1 MTRADDLPEPS
12 LLPPDTTGE
21 DAPATAPR
29 GTGSAPS
36 IARVA
41 LDTPLLTLF
50 DYRLDQAASLGQLV
64 QVPFGR
70 RQVVGIVWELT
81 QRSEVDPAK
90 LREVTSV
97 WHELPPLGD
106 DWRDLM
112 RFAARYY
119 QRGIGEVALPAIPG
133 HLRTPMR
140 WSRLLAQ
147 RGVQRYRIAD
157 GALDTLMEN
166 VPARLRAQRR
176 LAEGLA
182 QAGTLDADEARALCA
197 KAADVLKQW
206 AAAGWVVV
214 ETVPFHEAVREDDD
228 GDELDEGRVEY
239 DNAGRRDGDADS
251 PAAFDE
257 TTGAH
262 NSRTGDKTLTTGQA
276 DAVAAI
282 HDALLA
288 SGAQPLDN
296 ASAAD
301 AGSAATSDTPDAPA
315 CAPFLLYGVTG
326 SGKTEVYLRAVAE
339 ALREGDAQVL
349 VLVPEINLTPQLEG
363 VFRSRFPHETLVT
376 LHSGLAEGER
386 ARHWLAAHRGE
397 ARIVLGTRLAVMA
410 SLPHLR
416 LIVVDEEHDPSYKQQ
431 EGLRY
436 SARDLAIWRA
446 NRLRIPVVLGSAT
459 PSLDSWRRA
468 EQGRYVRLSMP
479 ERATPDAVLPRVS
492 LIDMDIERKRQRTV
506 HEGLSQTLL
515 AAIKARFEAGEQSL
529 LFLNRRGYAPVL
541 NCDACG
547 WVSDCRRCS
556 AHMVLHKP
564 ERRLRC
570 HHCGA
575 ESRIP
580 HACPDCGNQDLA
592 PLGRGT
598 QRIEEALAEH
608 FPDARLARIDADST
622 RRKGSAQALFAQV
635 HSGEV
640 DILIGTQMVAKGHDF
655 RNVTLVGVVNADSA
669 LFSHDFRAAER
680 LFAQLMQVAGRA
692 GRAARAE
699 GPGDVL
705 IQTRYASHP
714 LFGSLMRHDYAGF
727 AAQQLEERRVALLPP
742 YTHQALLRAEARK
755 LDDAMAFLKQAR
767 EIAADPDLNDPRISL
782 WDPVPM
788 TMVRIAGTDRAQLVV
803 ESPHR
808 GALQRF
814 LAGWMAGLRALKAPV
829 RWHLEVDPLEI

>member
-1 MTRADDLPEPS
+1 MTRADELSEPS
-12 LLPPDTTGE
+12 PASTD
-21 DAPATAPR
+21 DALSPVAAGRTSTPV
-29 GTGSAPS
+29 

-90 LREVTSV
+90 LRDVTAV

-112 RFAARYY
+112 QFASRYY
-119 QRGIGEVALPAIPG
+119 QRGVGEVALPAIPG

-140 WSRLLAQ
+140 WPRLLAQ
-147 RGVQRYRIAD
+147 RGVQRYRIAE
-157 GALDTLMEN
+157 GALTTLMDN

-176 LAEGLA
+176 LADGLA
-182 QAGTLDADEARALCA
+182 QAGTLDADEARALCS

-214 ETVPFHEAVREDDD
+214 DTVQFHEAM
-228 GDELDEGRVEY
+228 
-239 DNAGRRDGDADS
+239 RDAEASDANNRNDADDAS
-251 PAAFDE
+251 NASVQDEASGAAAILPEDAR
-257 TTGAH
+257 GVA
-262 NSRTGDKTLTTGQA
+262 KTLTAGQA

-282 HDALLA
+282 HDALEA
-288 SGAQPLDN
+288 AGAQRLDR
-296 ASAAD
+296 APSTDD
-301 AGSAATSDTPDAPA
+301 AGDTPA

-326 SGKTEVYLRAVAE
+326 SGKTEVYLRVVAE
-339 ALREGDAQVL
+339 ALCQPDSQVL

-363 VFRSRFPHETLVT
+363 VFRKRFPDETLVT

-468 EQGRYVRLSMP
+468 EQGRYVRLAMP

-492 LIDMDIERKRQRTV
+492 LIDMEIERKRQRTV
-506 HEGLSQTLL
+506 HEGLSQPLL
-515 AAIKARFEAGEQSL
+515 AAIRARFDAGEQSL

-547 WVSDCRRCS
+547 WISDCRRCS

-635 HSGEV
+635 HAGEV

-692 GRAARAE
+692 GRAARAD

-714 LFGSLMRHDYAGF
+714 LFASLMRHDYAGF
-727 AAQQLEERRVALLPP
+727 AAQQLEERRVAALPP
-742 YTHQALLRAEARK
+742 YTHQALLRAEARR
-755 LDDAMAFLKQAR
+755 LDDAMTFLKQAR
-767 EIAADPDLNDPRISL
+767 EIAATPALHDPRISL

-788 TMVRIAGTDRAQLVV
+788 TMVRIAGTERAQLVI

-814 LAGWMAGLRALKAPV
+814 LTDWMGELRALKAPV

>member
-1 MTRADDLPEPS
+1 M
-12 LLPPDTTGE
+12 
-21 DAPATAPR
+21 
-29 GTGSAPS
+29 
-36 IARVA
+36 ARVA
-41 LDTPLLTLF
+41 LDTPLITLF
-50 DYRLDQAASLGQLV
+50 DYRLDRAASPGQLV

-70 RQVVGIVWELT
+70 RQVVGVVWQLT
-81 QRSEVDPAK
+81 QRSEVAPAK

-112 RFAARYY
+112 QFASRYY

-140 WSRLLAQ
+140 WPRLLAQ
-147 RGVQRYRIAD
+147 RGVQRFRIAD
-157 GALDTLMEN
+157 GALPTLMEN

-182 QAGTLDADEARALCA
+182 QAGALDADEARALCS

-206 AAAGWVVV
+206 AGAGWVVV
-214 ETVPFHEAVREDDD
+214 ETVPFHETVRDVEDEADAGD
-228 GDELDEGRVEY
+228 AEDAEPTDTGDESTAGLAELLD
-239 DNAGRRDGDADS
+239 DHTDS
-251 PAAFDE
+251 ASPLG
-257 TTGAH
+257 T
-262 NSRTGDKTLTTGQA
+262 KTLTVGQA
-276 DAVAAI
+276 EAVGAI
-282 HDALLA
+282 HDALIA
-288 SGAQPLDN
+288 AGAQRLDKTPTT
-296 ASAAD
+296 D
-301 AGSAATSDTPDAPA
+301 DTPA
-315 CAPFLLYGVTG
+315 CPPFLLYGVTG

-339 ALREGDAQVL
+339 ALHTRDVRDAQVL

-363 VFRSRFPHETLVT
+363 VFRARFPDETLVT
-376 LHSGLAEGER
+376 LHSALAEGER

-459 PSLDSWRRA
+459 PSLDSWNRA
-468 EQGRYVRLSMP
+468 EQGRYVRLAMP
-479 ERATPDAVLPRVS
+479 QRATPDAVLPRVS
-492 LIDMDIERKRQRTV
+492 LIDMEIERKRQRVV
-506 HEGLSQTLL
+506 HEGLSQPLL
-515 AAIKARFEAGEQSL
+515 AAIRARLEAGEQSL

-547 WVSDCRRCS
+547 WISDCRRCS

-580 HACPDCGNQDLA
+580 HACPDCGNLDLA

-635 HSGEV
+635 HAGEV

-692 GRAARAE
+692 GRAARAD

-714 LFGSLMRHDYAGF
+714 LFASLMRHDYAGF

-767 EIAADPDLNDPRISL
+767 EIAGTPALNDPRISL

-814 LAGWMAGLRALKAPV
+814 LTHWMSELRALKAPV

>member
-1 MTRADDLPEPS
+1 MTRADALSEPS
-12 LLPPDTTGE
+12 CASTDDALSPVANPRTGT
-21 DAPATAPR
+21 PA
-29 GTGSAPS
+29 

-70 RQVVGIVWELT
+70 RQVVGVVWELT

-90 LREVTSV
+90 LRDVTAV

-112 RFAARYY
+112 QFAARYY
-119 QRGIGEVALPAIPG
+119 QRGVGEVALPAIPG

-140 WSRLLAQ
+140 WPRLLAQ

-157 GALDTLMEN
+157 GALPTLMDN

-182 QAGTLDADEARALCA
+182 QAGTLDADEAKALCS

-206 AAAGWVVV
+206 AAAGWVTV
-214 ETVPFHEAVREDDD
+214 ETVPFHETIREDDEAHATHATQMD
-228 GDELDEGRVEY
+228 DASDAAQTDPGVDPVAGDTPGV
-239 DNAGRRDGDADS
+239 
-251 PAAFDE
+251 
-257 TTGAH
+257 T
-262 NSRTGDKTLTTGQA
+262 KTLTAGQA

-282 HDALLA
+282 HDALEA
-288 SGAQPLDN
+288 AGAQRLDPSPL
-296 ASAAD
+296 AVEGTGEGAD
-301 AGSAATSDTPDAPA
+301 TPA

-339 ALREGDAQVL
+339 ALRQPDAQVL

-363 VFRSRFPHETLVT
+363 VFRKRFPDETLVT
-376 LHSGLAEGER
+376 LHSALAEGER

-468 EQGRYVRLSMP
+468 EQGRYVRLAMP

-492 LIDMDIERKRQRTV
+492 LIDMEIERKRQRAV
-506 HEGLSQTLL
+506 HEGLSQPLL
-515 AAIKARFEAGEQSL
+515 AAIRARFEAGEQSL

-547 WVSDCRRCS
+547 WISDCRRCS

-635 HSGEV
+635 HAGEV

-692 GRAARAE
+692 GRAARAD

-714 LFGSLMRHDYAGF
+714 LFASLMRHDYAGF

-742 YTHQALLRAEARK
+742 YTHQALLRAEARR
-755 LDDAMAFLKQAR
+755 LDDAMTFLKQAR
-767 EIAADPDLNDPRISL
+767 EIAATPALNDPRISL

-814 LAGWMAGLRALKAPV
+814 LTHWMGELRALKAPV

>member
-1 MTRADDLPEPS
+1 MPT
-12 LLPPDTTGE
+12 
-21 DAPATAPR
+21 
-29 GTGSAPS
+29 

-41 LDTPLLTLF
+41 LDTPLPTLF
-50 DYRLDQAASLGQLV
+50 DYRLDQAATLGQLV

-70 RQVVGIVWELT
+70 RQVVGVVWELT
-81 QRSEVDPAK
+81 QRSDVPSAK
-90 LREVTSV
+90 LRDVTSV
-97 WHELPPLGD
+97 WHELPALGD

-112 RFAARYY
+112 QFAARYY
-119 QRGIGEVALPAIPG
+119 QRGIGEVALPAVPG

-140 WSRLLAQ
+140 WSRLLAR
-147 RGVQRYRIAD
+147 RGVQRYRLAD
-157 GALDTLMEN
+157 GALPALMEN

-214 ETVPFHEAVREDDD
+214 ETVPFHETVREADECSDVMD
-228 GDELDEGRVEY
+228 GMDELRVSGATEHPVA
-239 DNAGRRDGDADS
+239 DAAPGAAAGR
-251 PAAFDE
+251 
-257 TTGAH
+257 
-262 NSRTGDKTLTTGQA
+262 TLTAGQA

-282 HDALLA
+282 HGALVA
-288 SGAQPLDN
+288 AGARRL
-296 ASAAD
+296 
-301 AGSAATSDTPDAPA
+301 AATQAKPDTTPADDAPA
-315 CAPFLLYGVTG
+315 CTPFLLYGVTG

-339 ALREGDAQVL
+339 ALREPEAQVL

-363 VFRSRFPHETLVT
+363 VFRTRFPNETLVT

-397 ARIVLGTRLAVMA
+397 ARVVLGTRLAIMA

-416 LIVVDEEHDPSYKQQ
+416 LIVIDEEHDPSYKQQ

-468 EQGRYVRLSMP
+468 DQGRYVRLAMP

-492 LIDMDIERKRQRTV
+492 LIDMEIERKRQRAV
-506 HEGLSQTLL
+506 HEGLSQPLL
-515 AAIKARFEAGEQSL
+515 AALRARLDAGEQSL

-547 WVSDCRRCS
+547 WISDCRRCS

-575 ESRIP
+575 EARIP
-580 HACPDCGNQDLA
+580 HACPDCGNLDLA

-598 QRIEEALAEH
+598 QRIEEALTAH

-635 HSGEV
+635 HAGEV

-692 GRAARAE
+692 GRAARAD

-714 LFGSLMRHDYAGF
+714 LFAALMRHDYPGF

-742 YTHQALLRAEARK
+742 FTHQALLRAEARK
-755 LDDAMAFLKQAR
+755 LDDAMAFLRQAR
-767 EIAADPDLNDPRISL
+767 EIAATPALNDPRISL

-788 TMVRIAGTDRAQLVV
+788 TMVRIAGTERAQLVV

-814 LAGWMAGLRALKAPV
+814 LTRWMSELRTLRAPV

>member
-1 MTRADDLPEPS
+1 M
-12 LLPPDTTGE
+12 
-21 DAPATAPR
+21 
-29 GTGSAPS
+29 
-36 IARVA
+36 ARVA

-81 QRSEVDPAK
+81 QRSEVDPTK

-206 AAAGWVVV
+206 AAAGWVIV

-228 GDELDEGRVEY
+228 ADE
-239 DNAGRRDGDADS
+239 DGDSDDASFEEATD
-251 PAAFDE
+251 
-257 TTGAH
+257 AH
-262 NSRTGDKTLTTGQA
+262 SGPTATKTLTAGQA

-288 SGAQPLDN
+288 SGAQPLDKP
-296 ASAAD
+296 SAAD
-301 AGSAATSDTPDAPA
+301 EGSAAASDASDIPA

-339 ALREGDAQVL
+339 ALREREAQVL

-363 VFRSRFPHETLVT
+363 VFRSRFPNETLVT

-635 HSGEV
+635 HAGEV
-640 DILIGTQMVAKGHDF
+640 DVLIGTQMVAKGHDF

-767 EIAADPDLNDPRISL
+767 EIAAGPDLNDPRISL

>member
-1 MTRADDLPEPS
+1 MTRADDLSEPS
-12 LLPPDTTGE
+12 LASTE
-21 DAPATAPR
+21 DALSPVAMPRIGAPA
-29 GTGSAPS
+29 

-50 DYRLDQAASLGQLV
+50 DYRLDQAASPGQLV

-70 RQVVGIVWELT
+70 RQVVGVVWELT
-81 QRSEVDPAK
+81 HRSEVDPGK
-90 LREVTSV
+90 LRDVTAV

-112 RFAARYY
+112 QFASRYY
-119 QRGIGEVALPAIPG
+119 QRGVGEVALPGVPA

-140 WSRLLAQ
+140 WPRLLAQ
-147 RGVQRYRIAD
+147 RGVQRYRLAD
-157 GALDTLMEN
+157 GALAALLEN

-182 QAGTLDADEARALCA
+182 QAGTLDADEVRTLCA

-214 ETVPFHEAVREDDD
+214 DTVPFHEAVRHADEADSEDDESSATESAEAD
-228 GDELDEGRVEY
+228 DSTDSALADTS
-239 DNAGRRDGDADS
+239 AHRDVAPSDA
-251 PAAFDE
+251 PRAA
-257 TTGAH
+257 
-262 NSRTGDKTLTTGQA
+262 RTLTAGQA

-282 HDALLA
+282 HDALEA
-288 SGAQPLDN
+288 AGARCLD
-296 ASAAD
+296 
-301 AGSAATSDTPDAPA
+301 AATSTGENDAARTGAADDLPP
-315 CAPFLLYGVTG
+315 CPPFLLYGVTG

-339 ALREGDAQVL
+339 ALRERDAQVL

-363 VFRSRFPHETLVT
+363 VFRARFPEEALVT

-468 EQGRYVRLSMP
+468 EQGRYVRLAMP

-492 LIDMDIERKRQRTV
+492 LIDMDIEHKRQRTV
-506 HEGLSQTLL
+506 HEGLSQSLL
-515 AAIKARFEAGEQSL
+515 AAIRARLEAGEQSL

-547 WVSDCRRCS
+547 WISDCRRCS

-580 HACPDCGNQDLA
+580 HACPDCGNLDLA

-598 QRIEEALAEH
+598 QRIEEALAEQ
-608 FPDARLARIDADST
+608 FPEARLARIDADST

-635 HSGEV
+635 HAGEV

-692 GRAARAE
+692 GRAARAD

-714 LFGSLMRHDYAGF
+714 LFASLMRHDYAGF

-742 YTHQALLRAEARK
+742 FTHQALLRAEARR
-755 LDDAMAFLKQAR
+755 LDDAMTFLKQAR
-767 EIAADPDLNDPRISL
+767 EIAATPALHDTRIAL

-788 TMVRIAGTDRAQLVV
+788 TMVRIAGTERAQLVV

-814 LAGWMAGLRALKAPV
+814 LTHWMGELRALKAPV

>member
-1 MTRADDLPEPS
+1 MTRADDLSS
-12 LLPPDTTGE
+12 LSTASPD
-21 DAPATAPR
+21 DAHDTLFPATTAR
-29 GTGSAPS
+29 AGASA

-50 DYRLDQAASLGQLV
+50 DYRLDQAASPGQLV

-81 QRSEVDPAK
+81 QRSEVDPKK

-97 WHELPPLGD
+97 WHELPALGD

-112 RFAARYY
+112 QFASRYY
-119 QRGIGEVALPAIPG
+119 QRGIGEVALPAVPG

-140 WSRLLAQ
+140 WPRLLAQ

-157 GALDTLMEN
+157 GALSTLLEH
-166 VPARLRAQRR
+166 VPARLRAQRK

-182 QAGTLDADEARALCA
+182 QAGTLDADEARALCS

-214 ETVPFHEAVREDDD
+214 ETVPFHEATREANDMGATSDDAGMD
-228 GDELDEGRVEY
+228 DAAFGAQADAPGHALGDELSDESGNRSDDEG
-239 DNAGRRDGDADS
+239 NTAAGA
-251 PAAFDE
+251 
-257 TTGAH
+257 T
-262 NSRTGDKTLTTGQA
+262 KTLTAGQA

-288 SGAQPLDN
+288 AGAQRLD
-296 ASAAD
+296 AAD
-301 AGSAATSDTPDAPA
+301 ATAPA

-339 ALREGDAQVL
+339 ALRTRASRDAQVL

-363 VFRSRFPHETLVT
+363 VFRARFPDETLVT

-410 SLPHLR
+410 SMPHLR

-446 NRLRIPVVLGSAT
+446 TRCRIPVVLGSAT
-459 PSLDSWRRA
+459 PSLDSWNRA
-468 EQGRYVRLSMP
+468 EQGRYIRLAMS

-492 LIDMDIERKRQRTV
+492 LIDMEIERKRQRVV
-506 HEGLSQTLL
+506 HEGLSQPLL
-515 AAIKARFEAGEQSL
+515 AAIRARLEAGEQSL

-547 WVSDCRRCS
+547 WISDCRRCS

-575 ESRIP
+575 EARIP
-580 HACPDCGNQDLA
+580 HACPDCGNLDLA

-635 HSGEV
+635 HAGEV

-692 GRAARAE
+692 GRAARAD

-714 LFGSLMRHDYAGF
+714 LFASLMRHDYAGF

-755 LDDAMAFLKQAR
+755 LDDAMTFLKRAR
-767 EIAADPDLNDPRISL
+767 EIAADPALHDPRISL

-814 LAGWMAGLRALKAPV
+814 LTQWMSELRALKAPV

>member
-1 MTRADDLPEPS
+1 MSRADDL
-12 LLPPDTTGE
+12 
-21 DAPATAPR
+21 
-29 GTGSAPS
+29 SAPS
-36 IARVA
+36 FASFDDASRPVTDSRTGVPTIARVA
-41 LDTPLLTLF
+41 LDTPLPTLF
-50 DYRLDQAASLGQLV
+50 DYRLDQAATLGQLV

-70 RQVVGIVWELT
+70 RQVVGVVWELT
-81 QRSEVDPAK
+81 QRSDVPSAK
-90 LREVTSV
+90 LRDVTAV
-97 WHELPPLGD
+97 WHELPALGD

-112 RFAARYY
+112 QFAARYY
-119 QRGIGEVALPAIPG
+119 QRGIGEVALPAVPG

-140 WSRLLAQ
+140 WSRLLAR
-147 RGVQRYRIAD
+147 RGVQRYRLAD
-157 GALDTLMEN
+157 GALPALMEN

-214 ETVPFHEAVREDDD
+214 ETVPFHETVREADECSDVID
-228 GDELDEGRVEY
+228 GMDELRVSGATEHPVADAAPGAAPGR
-239 DNAGRRDGDADS
+239 
-251 PAAFDE
+251 
-257 TTGAH
+257 
-262 NSRTGDKTLTTGQA
+262 TLTAGQA

-282 HDALLA
+282 HGALVAAGARRLA
-288 SGAQPLDN
+288 
-296 ASAAD
+296 ASQAKPD
-301 AGSAATSDTPDAPA
+301 TTPVDDTPA
-315 CAPFLLYGVTG
+315 CTPFLLYGVTG

-339 ALREGDAQVL
+339 ALREPEAQVL

-363 VFRSRFPHETLVT
+363 VFRTRFPNEMLVT

-397 ARIVLGTRLAVMA
+397 ARVVLGTRLAIMA

-416 LIVVDEEHDPSYKQQ
+416 LIVIDEEHDPSYKQQ

-468 EQGRYVRLSMP
+468 DQGRYVRLAMP

-492 LIDMDIERKRQRTV
+492 LIDMEIERKRQRAV
-506 HEGLSQTLL
+506 HEGLSQPLL
-515 AAIKARFEAGEQSL
+515 AALRARLEAGEQSL

-547 WVSDCRRCS
+547 WISDCRRCS

-575 ESRIP
+575 EARIP
-580 HACPDCGNQDLA
+580 HACPDCGNLDLA

-598 QRIEEALAEH
+598 QRIEEALTAH

-635 HSGEV
+635 HAGEV

-692 GRAARAE
+692 GRAARAD

-714 LFGSLMRHDYAGF
+714 LFAALMRHDYPGF

-742 YTHQALLRAEARK
+742 FTHQALLRAEARK
-755 LDDAMAFLKQAR
+755 LDDAMAFLRQAR
-767 EIAADPDLNDPRISL
+767 EIAATPALNDPRISL

-788 TMVRIAGTDRAQLVV
+788 TMVRIAGTERAQLVV

-814 LAGWMAGLRALKAPV
+814 LTQWMSELRTLRAPV

>member
-1 MTRADDLPEPS
+1 MTHVNDLSEPS
-12 LLPPDTTGE
+12 PASTG
-21 DAPATAPR
+21 DALSPGASLRT
-29 GTGSAPS
+29 GTPV

-70 RQVVGIVWELT
+70 RQVVGVVWELT

-90 LREVTSV
+90 LRDVTSV

-112 RFAARYY
+112 QFAARYY
-119 QRGIGEVALPAIPG
+119 QRGVGEVALPAVPG

-140 WSRLLAQ
+140 WPRLLAQ

-157 GALDTLMEN
+157 GALTTLMDN

-182 QAGTLDADEARALCA
+182 QAGTLDADEARALCS

-214 ETVPFHEAVREDDD
+214 ETVPFHEAVRDVADMDD
-228 GDELDEGRVEY
+228 
-239 DNAGRRDGDADS
+239 AHDADDM
-251 PAAFDE
+251 DE
-257 TTGAH
+257 DSIAGQTDAGA
-262 NSRTGDKTLTTGQA
+262 GVDPIAEDLPGVAKTLTAGQA

-282 HDALLA
+282 HDALETA
-288 SGAQPLDN
+288 GARRLDHAPLKGDGE
-296 ASAAD
+296 
-301 AGSAATSDTPDAPA
+301 AGDAPA

-339 ALREGDAQVL
+339 ALRQPDAQVL

-363 VFRSRFPHETLVT
+363 VFRKRFPDETLVT
-376 LHSGLAEGER
+376 LHSALAEGER

-397 ARIVLGTRLAVMA
+397 ARVVLGTRLAVMA

-468 EQGRYVRLSMP
+468 EQGRYVRLAMP

-492 LIDMDIERKRQRTV
+492 LIDMEIERKRQRTV
-506 HEGLSQTLL
+506 HEGLSQPLL
-515 AAIKARFEAGEQSL
+515 AAIRARFEAGEQSL

-547 WVSDCRRCS
+547 WISDCRRCS

-608 FPDARLARIDADST
+608 FPDARLSRIDADST

-635 HSGEV
+635 HAGEI

-692 GRAARAE
+692 GRAARAD

-714 LFGSLMRHDYAGF
+714 LFASLMRHDYAGF

-742 YTHQALLRAEARK
+742 YTHQALLRAEARR
-755 LDDAMAFLKQAR
+755 LDDAMTFLKQAR
-767 EIAADPDLNDPRISL
+767 EIAAAPPLNDPRISL

-814 LAGWMAGLRALKAPV
+814 LTHWMGELRALKAPV

>member
-1 MTRADDLPEPS
+1 M
-12 LLPPDTTGE
+12 
-21 DAPATAPR
+21 PA
-29 GTGSAPS
+29 

-50 DYRLDQAASLGQLV
+50 DYRLDQAASPGQLV

-81 QRSEVDPAK
+81 QRSEVDPKK
-90 LREVTSV
+90 LRDVTSV
-97 WHELPPLGD
+97 WHELPPLAD

-112 RFAARYY
+112 QFAARYY
-119 QRGIGEVALPAIPG
+119 QRGIGEVALPALPG

-140 WSRLLAQ
+140 WPRLLAQ
-147 RGVQRYRIAD
+147 RGVQRYRIAH
-157 GALDTLMEN
+157 GALGTLMDN
-166 VPARLRAQRR
+166 VPSRLRAQRR

-182 QAGTLDADEARALCA
+182 QAGTLDADEARALCS

-214 ETVPFHEAVREDDD
+214 ETVPFHEAVHESDGADVLDDAD
-228 GDELDEGRVEY
+228 GSTT
-239 DNAGRRDGDADS
+239 NRDG
-251 PAAFDE
+251 
-257 TTGAH
+257 T
-262 NSRTGDKTLTTGQA
+262 KMLTAGQA

-282 HDALLA
+282 HDALIA
-288 SGAQPLDN
+288 AGAQRLEPAH
-296 ASAAD
+296 ASDATAA
-301 AGSAATSDTPDAPA
+301 ASTASSASSAPTTSTCP
-315 CAPFLLYGVTG
+315 PFLLYGVTG

-339 ALREGDAQVL
+339 ALHAPASARAQVL

-363 VFRSRFPHETLVT
+363 VFRARFPHETLVT

-459 PSLDSWRRA
+459 PSLDSWSRA

-492 LIDMDIERKRQRTV
+492 LIDMDIERKRQRVV
-506 HEGLSQTLL
+506 HEGLSQPLL
-515 AAIKARFEAGEQSL
+515 AAIRARLEAGEQSL

-547 WVSDCRRCS
+547 WISDCRRCS

-580 HACPDCGNQDLA
+580 HACPDCGNLDLA

-635 HSGEV
+635 HAGEV

-692 GRAARAE
+692 GRAARAD

-714 LFGSLMRHDYAGF
+714 LFASLMRHDYAGF
-727 AAQQLEERRVALLPP
+727 AAQQLEERRMALLPP

-755 LDDAMAFLKQAR
+755 LDDAMTFLRQAR
-767 EIAADPDLNDPRISL
+767 EIAAEPALHDPRISL

-814 LAGWMAGLRALKAPV
+814 LTQWMSELRALKAPV

>member
-1 MTRADDLPEPS
+1 M
-12 LLPPDTTGE
+12 
-21 DAPATAPR
+21 
-29 GTGSAPS
+29 
-36 IARVA
+36 ARVA

-50 DYRLDQAASLGQLV
+50 DYRLDQAASPGQLV

-70 RQVVGIVWELT
+70 RQVVGVVWELT

-90 LREVTSV
+90 LREVTAV
-97 WHELPPLGD
+97 WHELPPLGE
-106 DWRDLM
+106 DWRALM
-112 RFAARYY
+112 QFASRYY
-119 QRGIGEVALPAIPG
+119 QRGVGEVALPALPG

-140 WSRLLAQ
+140 WPRLLAQ

-157 GALDTLMEN
+157 GALGTLMEN
-166 VPARLRAQRR
+166 VPTRLRAQRK

-206 AAAGWVVV
+206 AAVGWVVV
-214 ETVPFHEAVREDDD
+214 ETVPFHEAVRDVDDD
-228 GDELDEGRVEY
+228 AANDAMPVGSETDAGSDEAR
-239 DNAGRRDGDADS
+239 AH
-251 PAAFDE
+251 AA
-257 TTGAH
+257 
-262 NSRTGDKTLTTGQA
+262 KTLTTGQA

-282 HDALLA
+282 HDALVA
-288 SGAQPLDN
+288 AGAQGLGASAGSAEALPSPT
-296 ASAAD
+296 ASAAC
-301 AGSAATSDTPDAPA
+301 S
-315 CAPFLLYGVTG
+315 PFLLYGVTG

-339 ALREGDAQVL
+339 ALRERDAQVL

-363 VFRSRFPHETLVT
+363 VFRNRFPDETLVT

-397 ARIVLGTRLAVMA
+397 ARIALGTRLAVMA

-446 NRLRIPVVLGSAT
+446 DRLRIPVVLGSAT

-492 LIDMDIERKRQRTV
+492 LIDMEIERKRQRTV
-506 HEGLSQTLL
+506 HEGLSQPLL
-515 AAIKARFEAGEQSL
+515 AAIRARLEAGEQSL

-547 WVSDCRRCS
+547 WISDCRRCS

-580 HACPDCGNQDLA
+580 HACPDCGNLDLA

-635 HSGEV
+635 HAGEV

-692 GRAARAE
+692 GRAARAD

-714 LFGSLMRHDYAGF
+714 LFASLMRHDYAGF

-742 YTHQALLRAEARK
+742 FTHQALLRAEARK
-755 LDDAMAFLKQAR
+755 LDDAMTFLKQAR
-767 EIAADPDLNDPRISL
+767 EIAADPSLHDPRISL

-814 LAGWMAGLRALKAPV
+814 LTHWMGELRALKAPV

>member
-1 MTRADDLPEPS
+1 MTHVNDLSEPS
-12 LLPPDTTGE
+12 PASTG
-21 DAPATAPR
+21 DALSPGAPLR
-29 GTGSAPS
+29 TGTPV

-70 RQVVGIVWELT
+70 RQVVGVVWELT

-90 LREVTSV
+90 LRDVTSV

-112 RFAARYY
+112 QFAARYY
-119 QRGIGEVALPAIPG
+119 QRGVGEVALPAVPG

-140 WSRLLAQ
+140 WPRLLAQ

-157 GALDTLMEN
+157 GALTTLMDN

-182 QAGTLDADEARALCA
+182 QAGTLDADEARALCS

-214 ETVPFHEAVREDDD
+214 ETVPFHEAIRDVADMD
-228 GDELDEGRVEY
+228 GDTDEASIAGQTDAGADLDPIAEDPPG
-239 DNAGRRDGDADS
+239 
-251 PAAFDE
+251 AA
-257 TTGAH
+257 
-262 NSRTGDKTLTTGQA
+262 RTLTAGQA

-282 HDALLA
+282 HDALEAAGVQRLDH
-288 SGAQPLDN
+288 SPLKGN
-296 ASAAD
+296 GE
-301 AGSAATSDTPDAPA
+301 AGDAPA

-339 ALREGDAQVL
+339 ALRQPDAQVL

-363 VFRSRFPHETLVT
+363 VFRKRFPDETLVT
-376 LHSGLAEGER
+376 LHSALAEGER

-397 ARIVLGTRLAVMA
+397 ARVVLGTRLAVMA

-468 EQGRYVRLSMP
+468 EQGRYVRLAMP

-492 LIDMDIERKRQRTV
+492 LIDMEIERKRQRAV
-506 HEGLSQTLL
+506 HEGLSQPLL
-515 AAIKARFEAGEQSL
+515 AAIRARLEAGEQSL

-547 WVSDCRRCS
+547 WISDCRRCS

-608 FPDARLARIDADST
+608 FPDARLSRIDADST

-635 HSGEV
+635 HAGDI

-692 GRAARAE
+692 GRAARAD

-714 LFGSLMRHDYAGF
+714 LFASLMRHDYAGF

-742 YTHQALLRAEARK
+742 YTHQALLRAEARR
-755 LDDAMAFLKQAR
+755 LDDAMTFLKQAR
-767 EIAADPDLNDPRISL
+767 EIAAAPALNDPRISL

-814 LAGWMAGLRALKAPV
+814 LTHWMGELRALKAPV

>member
-1 MTRADDLPEPS
+1 MPT
-12 LLPPDTTGE
+12 
-21 DAPATAPR
+21 
-29 GTGSAPS
+29 

-41 LDTPLLTLF
+41 LDTPLPTLF
-50 DYRLDQAASLGQLV
+50 DYRLDQAATLGQLV

-70 RQVVGIVWELT
+70 RQVVGVVWELT
-81 QRSEVDPAK
+81 QRSDVPSAK
-90 LREVTSV
+90 LRDVTSV
-97 WHELPPLGD
+97 WHELPALGD

-112 RFAARYY
+112 QFAARYY
-119 QRGIGEVALPAIPG
+119 QRGIGEVALPAVPG

-140 WSRLLAQ
+140 WSRLLAR
-147 RGVQRYRIAD
+147 RGVQRYRLAD
-157 GALDTLMEN
+157 GALPALMEN

-214 ETVPFHEAVREDDD
+214 ETVPFHETVREADECSDVMD
-228 GDELDEGRVEY
+228 GMDELRVSGATEHPVADAAPGAAPGR
-239 DNAGRRDGDADS
+239 
-251 PAAFDE
+251 
-257 TTGAH
+257 
-262 NSRTGDKTLTTGQA
+262 TLTAGQA

-282 HDALLA
+282 HGALVA
-288 SGAQPLDN
+288 AGARRL
-296 ASAAD
+296 
-301 AGSAATSDTPDAPA
+301 AATQAKPDTTPADDAPA
-315 CAPFLLYGVTG
+315 CTPFLLYGVTG

-339 ALREGDAQVL
+339 ALREPEAQVL

-363 VFRSRFPHETLVT
+363 VFRTRFPNETLVT

-397 ARIVLGTRLAVMA
+397 ARVVLGTRLAIMA

-416 LIVVDEEHDPSYKQQ
+416 LIVIDEEHDPSYKQQ

-468 EQGRYVRLSMP
+468 DQGRYVRLAMP

-492 LIDMDIERKRQRTV
+492 LIDMEIERKRQRAV
-506 HEGLSQTLL
+506 HEGLSQPLL
-515 AAIKARFEAGEQSL
+515 AALRARLDAGEQSL

-547 WVSDCRRCS
+547 WISDCRRCS

-575 ESRIP
+575 EARIP
-580 HACPDCGNQDLA
+580 HACPDCGNLDLA

-598 QRIEEALAEH
+598 QRIEEALTAH

-635 HSGEV
+635 HAGEV

-692 GRAARAE
+692 GRAARAD

-714 LFGSLMRHDYAGF
+714 LFAALMRHDYPGF

-742 YTHQALLRAEARK
+742 FTHQALLRAEARK
-755 LDDAMAFLKQAR
+755 LDDAMAFLRQAR
-767 EIAADPDLNDPRISL
+767 EIAATPALNDPRISL

-788 TMVRIAGTDRAQLVV
+788 TMVRIAGTERAQLVV

-814 LAGWMAGLRALKAPV
+814 LTRWMSELRTLRAPV

>member
-1 MTRADDLPEPS
+1 MTRADDLSEPS
-12 LLPPDTTGE
+12 SASPDDALFPV
-21 DAPATAPR
+21 DAPR
-29 GTGSAPS
+29 TGVPT

-50 DYRLDQAASLGQLV
+50 DYRLDQAASPGQLV

-70 RQVVGIVWELT
+70 RQVVGVVWELT
-81 QRSEVDPAK
+81 QRSEVAPSK
-90 LREVTSV
+90 LREVTTV

-106 DWRDLM
+106 EWRDLM
-112 RFAARYY
+112 QFASRYY
-119 QRGIGEVALPAIPG
+119 QRGIGEVALPAVPG

-140 WSRLLAQ
+140 WPRLLAQ

-157 GALDTLMEN
+157 GALATLMEN

-182 QAGTLDADEARALCA
+182 QAGTLDADEARTLCA

-214 ETVPFHEAVREDDD
+214 ETVPFHEAVRDA
-228 GDELDEGRVEY
+228 DEGVDVE
-239 DNAGRRDGDADS
+239 DADDADASGDGAPS
-251 PAAFDE
+251 PDADAFASADTNDGVPHAA
-257 TTGAH
+257 
-262 NSRTGDKTLTTGQA
+262 RTLTAGQA

-282 HDALLA
+282 HDALDA
-288 SGAQPLDN
+288 AGAQRLDP
-296 ASAAD
+296 ASVASSVASSVSEGALTAD
-301 AGSAATSDTPDAPA
+301 VPA

-339 ALREGDAQVL
+339 ALRERDAQVL

-363 VFRSRFPHETLVT
+363 VFRTRFPNETLVT

-468 EQGRYVRLSMP
+468 EQGRYVRLAMP

-492 LIDMDIERKRQRTV
+492 LIDMEIERKRQRVV
-506 HEGLSQTLL
+506 HEGLSQPLL
-515 AAIKARFEAGEQSL
+515 AALRARLEAGEQSL

-547 WVSDCRRCS
+547 WISDCRRCS

-575 ESRIP
+575 EARIP
-580 HACPDCGNQDLA
+580 HACPDCGNLDLA

-608 FPDARLARIDADST
+608 FPEARLARIDADST

-692 GRAARAE
+692 GRAARAD

-714 LFGSLMRHDYAGF
+714 LFASLMRHDYPGF

-742 YTHQALLRAEARK
+742 FTHQALLRAEARK
-755 LDDAMAFLKQAR
+755 LDDAMTFLKQAR
-767 EIAADPDLNDPRISL
+767 DIAATPALNDPRISL

-814 LAGWMAGLRALKAPV
+814 LAHWMAELRALKAPV

>member
-1 MTRADDLPEPS
+1 MTRADDLSEPS
-12 LLPPDTTGE
+12 LALHD
-21 DAPATAPR
+21 DARNPAAQPR
-29 GTGSAPS
+29 AGTPA

-50 DYRLDQAASLGQLV
+50 DYRLDQAASPGQLV

-70 RQVVGIVWELT
+70 RQVVGVVWELT
-81 QRSEVDPAK
+81 HRSEVAPAK
-90 LREVTSV
+90 LREVTAV

-112 RFAARYY
+112 QFASRYY
-119 QRGIGEVALPAIPG
+119 QRGIGEVALPAVPG

-140 WSRLLAQ
+140 WPRLLAQ

-157 GALDTLMEN
+157 GALSTLMEN

-182 QAGTLDADEARALCA
+182 QAGTLDADEARALCS

-214 ETVPFHEAVREDDD
+214 ETVPFHEAVRDDEASGKEDEECD
-228 GDELDEGRVEY
+228 GDEIDARARLADALDDVA
-239 DNAGRRDGDADS
+239 DSTDAD
-251 PAAFDE
+251 PATASG
-257 TTGAH
+257 TRNAVA
-262 NSRTGDKTLTTGQA
+262 KTLTTGQA

-282 HDALLA
+282 HDALIA
-288 SGAQPLDN
+288 AGAQRLDP
-296 ASAAD
+296 
-301 AGSAATSDTPDAPA
+301 SAATGENDTPA
-315 CAPFLLYGVTG
+315 CPPFLLYGVTG

-339 ALREGDAQVL
+339 ALHTRSTRDAQVL

-363 VFRSRFPHETLVT
+363 VFRARFLDETLVT

-459 PSLDSWRRA
+459 PSLDSWNRA
-468 EQGRYVRLSMP
+468 EQGRYVRLAMP

-492 LIDMDIERKRQRTV
+492 LIDMEIERKRQRVV
-506 HEGLSQTLL
+506 HEGLSQPLL
-515 AAIKARFEAGEQSL
+515 AAIRARLEAGEQSL

-547 WVSDCRRCS
+547 WISDCRRCS

-580 HACPDCGNQDLA
+580 HACPDCGNLDLA

-608 FPDARLARIDADST
+608 FPEARLARIDADST

-635 HSGEV
+635 HAGEV

-692 GRAARAE
+692 GRAARAD

-714 LFGSLMRHDYAGF
+714 LFASLMRHDYAGF

-767 EIAADPDLNDPRISL
+767 EIAATPALNDPRISL

-788 TMVRIAGTDRAQLVV
+788 TMVRIAGTDRAQLVI

-814 LAGWMAGLRALKAPV
+814 LTQWMSELRALKAPA